1 MLLITSPNTPKFE
14 KIDERT
20 SRFLIEG
27 CYPGYGITLGNA
39 LRRVLL
45 SSLTGAAVTEIKIKG
60 ATHEFTT
67 IEGIK
72 EDIVQIILN
81 LKKVRFRLH
90 EDESAKVLLKVKGVK
105 EVSAK
110 DIKTASNVNI
120 SNPEQ
125 HIASLTSSKSDFEM
139 ELTIEKGIGYVSVE
153 QRERKEKELGA
164 IAIDGIFSPIE
175 RVNFKVEDM
184 RIGKRTDYD
193 RIILEIKTDGTIT
206 PEEAYEE
213 AVKVLLGQFNAISKV
228 EEYKEEIEVKETK
241 KTAVDK
247 NAKKDFEISALEL
260 STRIHNVLES
270 NELTKVSEVAKLSE
284 KELRN
289 LSGMGN
295 KGVDEI
301 KNSIENFGY
310 SLKKND

>member
-1 MLLITSPNTPKFE
+1 MLLITPPSTPKFE
-14 KIDERT
+14 KIDDRT
-20 SRFLIEG
+20 SKFLIEG
-27 CYPGYGITLGNA
+27 CHPGYGITLGNA

-45 SSLTGAAVTEIKIKG
+45 SSLPGAAVTEIKVKG
-60 ATHEFTT
+60 VTHEFTT
-67 IEGIK
+67 LDGVK
-72 EDIVQIILN
+72 EDVVQIILN

-90 EDESAKVLLKVKGVK
+90 EAESVKILLKAKGAK
-105 EVSAK
+105 DVSAK
-110 DIKTASNVNI
+110 DITTTSDVEVA
-120 SNPEQ
+120 NPDQ
-125 HIASLTSSKSDFEM
+125 HIATLTAAKSDLEI

-153 QRERKEKELGA
+153 QRERDEKELGA
-164 IAIDGIFSPIE
+164 IAIDAIFSPIE

-184 RIGKRTDYD
+184 RVGKRTDYD
-193 RIILEIKTDGTIT
+193 RIILEVKTDGTIT
-206 PEEAYEE
+206 PEEAYAES
-213 AVKVLLGQFNAISKV
+213 VKFLLEQFSAIDKV
-228 EEYKEEIEVKETK
+228 EKYTEEVVEKEVVEKKE
-241 KTAVDK
+241 DK

-301 KNSIENFGY
+301 KSSVEKFGY
-310 SLKKND
+310 TLKTD

>member
-1 MLLITSPNTPKFE
+1 MFLITPPNTPSFD

-20 SRFLIEG
+20 SKFLIEG
-27 CYPGYGITLGNA
+27 CYPGYGVTLGNA

-45 SSLTGAAVTEIKIKG
+45 SSLMGAAVTEIKVKG
-60 ATHEFTT
+60 VTHEFAT
-67 IEGIK
+67 IKGVK
-72 EDIVQIILN
+72 EDVVQLILN
-81 LKKVRFRLH
+81 LKKIRFRLH
-90 EDESAKVLLKVKGVK
+90 ETESVKIYLKAKGVK
-105 EVSAK
+105 EVTAK
-110 DIKTASNVNI
+110 DIKTTTDVEVA
-120 SNPEQ
+120 NPDQ
-125 HIASLTSSKSDFEM
+125 HIASLTSGKSDLEI

-164 IAIDGIFSPIE
+164 IAIDGIFSPVE
-175 RVNFKVEDM
+175 RVNFVIEDM
-184 RIGKRTDYD
+184 RVGKRTDYD

-206 PEEAYEE
+206 PEEAYTES
-213 AVKVLLGQFNAISKV
+213 VRVLLGQFQAITEV
-228 EEYKEEIEVKETK
+228 EVYKEAVTEELKSESK
-241 KTAVDK
+241 KVST
-247 NAKKDFEISALEL
+247 KKDFEISALEL

-270 NELTKVSEVAKLSE
+270 NGLTKVSEVAKLSE

-301 KNSIENFGY
+301 KNSIENFDY